1 MQSICSSYLSTTS
14 VSSRL
19 WAKNAGSAACPLGP
33 AHRLYSE
40 CAALSSASLLSLSYH
55 LLRSLILACA
65 GTDARLCAGG
75 ELLALLLALHFY
87 RRMELSVHGF
97 LATMNVLPS
106 YTWLVQHTRRLPAV
120 LTPILAINHY
130 RRGFTDGLRLPSGVI
145 LSKTRSSSLPSF
157 GIFLSFTPARIY
169 Y

>member
-40 CAALSSASLLSLSYH
+40 CAALSFASLLSLSYH

-65 GTDARLCAGG
+65 RLCADARLCAGE
-75 ELLALLLALHFY
+75 ELLTLVLALHFY
-87 RRMELSVHGF
+87 CRMELSVLHF
-97 LATMNVLPS
+97 FPTINNLPQ
-106 YTWLVQHTRRLPAV
+106 YV
-120 LTPILAINHY
+120 
-130 RRGFTDGLRLPSGVI
+130 
-145 LSKTRSSSLPSF
+145 
-157 GIFLSFTPARIY
+157 
-169 Y
+169 